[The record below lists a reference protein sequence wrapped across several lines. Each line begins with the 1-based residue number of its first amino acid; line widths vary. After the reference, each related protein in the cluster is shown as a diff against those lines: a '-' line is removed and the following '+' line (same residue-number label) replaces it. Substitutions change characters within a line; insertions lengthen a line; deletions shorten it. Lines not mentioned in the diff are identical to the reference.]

1 MQSKKKKQARL
12 MRVIMQKAKQES
24 AQSVKILQE
33 HNWVM
38 NFLKNRIITVEKV
51 SASSDRGEYEQAKN
65 DSNEFISNLR
75 KHFKEEEEIVF
86 PLALT
91 AEAAD

>member
-1 MQSKKKKQARL
+1 

-24 AQSVKILQE
+24 AQSVKIMQE

-38 NFLKNRIITVEKV
+38 YFLKNRIITVEKV

-65 DSNEFISNLR
+65 GMNS
-75 KHFKEEEEIVF
+75 
-86 PLALT
+86 
-91 AEAAD
+91 